1 MKRDMQDSAVYFYM
15 GKEKGMK
22 NELRKTG
29 SMEQLA
35 YIRQVEYLEG
45 PAKGLRAYQVRN
57 GALTFTAE
65 ADKCLDLA
73 EVSYKGVNIS
83 FLSKNGLSSAEY
95 SRAYAYS
102 NKSVMGGMMF
112 TCGND
117 NVGPGNPERQLPV
130 HGSLRFT
137 PANHTFSECYFDENG
152 KYHMVISG
160 EMEPYG
166 LFEGH
171 IGVRRT
177 IETVYGSGKI
187 VITDRFQNRG
197 YVKEPFML
205 LYHCNFSY
213 PFLDTCC
220 ELHIDSGQVVLRE
233 EMGTPTKLP
242 YQKIEEPVDGGEE
255 QVFFHQACG
264 DKDGVVTVSVY
275 NPRLNIRANI
285 RYNKQALPKLIQW
298 KSMVSGDYALGIE
311 PANCLVFG
319 RAYEEE
325 RGTLP
330 CLKPGEEK
338 EIRLELEF
346 E

>member
-137 PANHTFSECYFDENG
+137 PANHASSECYFDENG

-160 EMEPYG
+160 EMEPDG

-220 ELHIDSGQVVLRE
+220 ELHIDSEQVVLRE

-285 RYNKQALPKLIQW
+285 RYNKQVLPKLIQW

-325 RGTLP
+325 KGTLP

>member
-1 MKRDMQDSAVYFYM
+1 MR
-15 GKEKGMK
+15 E
-22 NELRKTG
+22 ELRKTG
-29 SMEQLA
+29 SIQQLA

-45 PAKGLRAYQVRN
+45 PAKNLRAYQVKN
-57 GALTFTAE
+57 GNLMFTVQ
-65 ADKCLDLA
+65 ADKCLDIA

-83 FLSKNGLSSAEY
+83 FLSKNGLSSGEY
-95 SRAYAYS
+95 SRTYGYS

-117 NVGPGNPERQLPV
+117 NVGPGNMERNLPV

-137 PANHTFSECYFDENG
+137 PASYTSSDCFFDKDG
-152 KYHMVISG
+152 KYRMVIKG
-160 EMEPYG
+160 EMEPDG

-171 IGVRRT
+171 IRLRRT
-177 IETVYGSGKI
+177 IETEYGRGVI
-187 VITDRFQNRG
+187 VITDQFRNEG
-197 YVKEPFML
+197 YVDEPFML

-213 PFLDTCC
+213 PFLDPCC
-220 ELHIDSGQVVLRE
+220 ELKIDSDKVVLRE
-233 EMGTPTKLP
+233 EMEKQTTLP
-242 YQKIEEPVDGGEE
+242 YEIMEDPVDGGVE

-264 DKDGVVTVSVY
+264 DENGVVTTSIY
-275 NPRLNIRANI
+275 NPKLGIKARI
-285 RYNKQALPKLIQW
+285 RYNKSQLPRLIQW

-319 RAYEEE
+319 RGYEEE
-325 RGTLP
+325 KGTLVY
-330 CLKPGEEK
+330 LKPGETR

>member
-1 MKRDMQDSAVYFYM
+1 
-15 GKEKGMK
+15 MK

-29 SMEQLA
+29 SIEQLA

-45 PAKGLRAYQVRN
+45 SAKGLRAYQVRN

-73 EVSYKGVNIS
+73 EVSFKGVNIS

-137 PANHTFSECYFDENG
+137 PANHTSSECYFDENG

-197 YVKEPFML
+197 YVEEPFML

-220 ELHIDSGQVVLRE
+220 ELHIDSDQVVLRE

-285 RYNKQALPKLIQW
+285 RYNKQVLPKLIQW

-325 RGTLP
+325 MGNLP

>member
-1 MKRDMQDSAVYFYM
+1 MR
-15 GKEKGMK
+15 E
-22 NELRKTG
+22 ELRKTG
-29 SMEQLA
+29 SIQQLA

-45 PAKGLRAYQVRN
+45 PAKNLRAYQVKN
-57 GALTFTAE
+57 GNLMFTVQ
-65 ADKCLDLA
+65 ADKCLDIA

-83 FLSKNGLSSAEY
+83 FLSKNGLSSGEY
-95 SRAYAYS
+95 SRTYGYS

-117 NVGPGNPERQLPV
+117 NVGPGNMERNLPV

-137 PANHTFSECYFDENG
+137 PVSHTSSDCFFDKDG
-152 KYHMVISG
+152 KYRMVIKG
-160 EMEPYG
+160 EMEPDG

-171 IGVRRT
+171 IRLRRT
-177 IETVYGSGKI
+177 IETEYGRGVI
-187 VITDRFQNRG
+187 VITDQFRNEG
-197 YVKEPFML
+197 YVDEPFML

-213 PFLDTCC
+213 PFLDPCC
-220 ELHIDSGQVVLRE
+220 ELKIDSDKVVLRE
-233 EMGTPTKLP
+233 EMEKQTMLP
-242 YQKIEEPVDGGEE
+242 YEIMEDPVDGGVE

-264 DKDGVVTVSVY
+264 DENGVVTTSIY
-275 NPRLNIRANI
+275 NPKLGIKARI
-285 RYNKQALPKLIQW
+285 RYNKSQLPRLIQW

-319 RAYEEE
+319 RGYEEE
-325 RGTLP
+325 KGTLVY
-330 CLKPGEEK
+330 LKPGETR

>member
-1 MKRDMQDSAVYFYM
+1 M
-15 GKEKGMK
+15 E

-29 SMEQLA
+29 NIEQLA

-45 PAKGLRAYQVRN
+45 PAKNLRGYQVKN
-57 GALTFTAE
+57 GMLTFMAE

-83 FLSKNGLSSAEY
+83 FLSKNGLTSGEY

-102 NKSVMGGMMF
+102 NKSVMGGMLF

-117 NVGPGNPERQLPV
+117 NVGPGDLGRQLPV

-137 PANHTFSECYFDENG
+137 SACHTSSECFFDEAG

-160 EMEPYG
+160 DMEPDG

-171 IGVRRT
+171 ISLKRT

-187 VITDRFQNRG
+187 AITDRFVNKG
-197 YVKEPFML
+197 YTKEPCML

-220 ELHIDSGQVVLRE
+220 ELQIDSDRAVLRE
-233 EMGTPTKLP
+233 EMGMPTKLP
-242 YQKIEEPVDGGEE
+242 YEKIEEPVDGGEE
-255 QVFFHQACG
+255 QVFFHQARG
-264 DKDGVVTVSVY
+264 DADGWVTVSVY
-275 NPRLNIRANI
+275 NPRLNIRAKL
-285 RYNKQALPKLIQW
+285 RYNKRELPNLIQW
-298 KSMVSGDYALGIE
+298 KSMVSGDYALGLE

-325 RGTLP
+325 KESLV
-330 CLKPGEEK
+330 CLKPGEAK
-338 EIRLELEF
+338 EIRLELEL

>member
-1 MKRDMQDSAVYFYM
+1 MR
-15 GKEKGMK
+15 E
-22 NELRKTG
+22 ELRKTG
-29 SMEQLA
+29 SIQQLA

-45 PAKGLRAYQVRN
+45 PAKNLRAYQVKN
-57 GALTFTAE
+57 GNLMFTVQ
-65 ADKCLDLA
+65 ADKCLDIA

-83 FLSKNGLSSAEY
+83 FLSKNGLSSGEY
-95 SRAYAYS
+95 SRTYGYS

-117 NVGPGNPERQLPV
+117 NVGPGNMERNLPV

-137 PANHTFSECYFDENG
+137 PASHTSSDCFFDKDG
-152 KYHMVISG
+152 KYRMVIKG
-160 EMEPYG
+160 EMEPDG

-171 IGVRRT
+171 IRLRRT
-177 IETVYGSGKI
+177 IETEYGRGVI
-187 VITDRFQNRG
+187 VITDQFRNEG
-197 YVKEPFML
+197 YVDEPFML

-213 PFLDTCC
+213 PFLDPCC
-220 ELHIDSGQVVLRE
+220 ELKIDSDKVVLRE
-233 EMGTPTKLP
+233 EMEKQTMLP
-242 YQKIEEPVDGGEE
+242 YEIMEDPVDGGVE

-264 DKDGVVTVSVY
+264 DENGVVTTSIY
-275 NPRLNIRANI
+275 NPKLGIKARI
-285 RYNKQALPKLIQW
+285 RYNKSQLPRLIQW

-319 RAYEEE
+319 RGYEEE
-325 RGTLP
+325 KGTLVY
-330 CLKPGEEK
+330 LKPGETR

>member
-1 MKRDMQDSAVYFYM
+1 MR
-15 GKEKGMK
+15 E
-22 NELRKTG
+22 ELRKTG
-29 SMEQLA
+29 SIQQLA

-45 PAKGLRAYQVRN
+45 PAKNLRAYQVKN
-57 GALTFTAE
+57 GNLMFTVQ
-65 ADKCLDLA
+65 ADKCLDIA

-83 FLSKNGLSSAEY
+83 FLSKNGLSSGEY
-95 SRAYAYS
+95 SRTYGYS

-117 NVGPGNPERQLPV
+117 NVGPGNMERNLPV

-137 PANHTFSECYFDENG
+137 PASHTSSDCFFDKDG
-152 KYHMVISG
+152 KYRMVIKG
-160 EMEPYG
+160 EMEPDG

-171 IGVRRT
+171 IRLRRT
-177 IETVYGSGKI
+177 IETEYGRGVI
-187 VITDRFQNRG
+187 VITDQFRNEG
-197 YVKEPFML
+197 YVDEPFML

-213 PFLDTCC
+213 PFLDPCC
-220 ELHIDSGQVVLRE
+220 ELKIDSDKVVLRE
-233 EMGTPTKLP
+233 EMEKQTMLP
-242 YQKIEEPVDGGEE
+242 YEIMEDPVDGGVE

-264 DKDGVVTVSVY
+264 DENGVVTTSIY
-275 NPRLNIRANI
+275 NPKLGIKARI
-285 RYNKQALPKLIQW
+285 RYNKSQLPRLIQW

-319 RAYEEE
+319 RGYEEE
-325 RGTLP
+325 TGTLVY
-330 CLKPGEEK
+330 LKPGETR